1 MKSSKIIVSMIHKKM
16 GKNEII
22 RENLSKSHKY
32 ALQKL
37 PNMFYNVVMNS
48 ILKYKDNVI
57 RKMQQEGYL

>member
-1 MKSSKIIVSMIHKKM
+1 M